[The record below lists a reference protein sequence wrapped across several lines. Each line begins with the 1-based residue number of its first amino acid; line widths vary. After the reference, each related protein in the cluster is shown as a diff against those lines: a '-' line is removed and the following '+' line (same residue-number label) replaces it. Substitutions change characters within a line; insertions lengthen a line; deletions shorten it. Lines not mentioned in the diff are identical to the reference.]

1 MLSIRYNNTY
11 CNITIVA
18 YSSKILIHTLMMCS
32 TAERRGGGIRHA
44 SSPFVRQGSLSMDL
58 GATQSIFSRAMDV
71 KLKFS
76 PIYIG
81 GG

>member
-1 MLSIRYNNTY
+1 
-11 CNITIVA
+11 
-18 YSSKILIHTLMMCS
+18 MMCS

-81 GG
+81 GGLTSSTKMWPAVGISSERQSQCQNSTL